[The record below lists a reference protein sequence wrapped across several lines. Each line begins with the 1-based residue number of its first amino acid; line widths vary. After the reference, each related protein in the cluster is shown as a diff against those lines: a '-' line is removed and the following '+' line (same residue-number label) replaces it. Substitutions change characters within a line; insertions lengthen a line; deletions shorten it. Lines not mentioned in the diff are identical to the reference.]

1 VFSFDGLLMDEKLL
15 FDLFAVP
22 AALVVAL

>member
-15 FDLFAVP
+15 LNLFAAP